1 MKAFKYISKNVEV
14 DKCLY
19 FYVYNTFLNIMQ
31 PLFDYLESK
40 TDETIKTLDEL
51 VRFQTHVP
59 PGDNYEKALDY
70 AAARLENLG
79 FEVEKINMSR
89 ELFEKKN
96 PRLTHLLG
104 DRVNL
109 SVIKN
114 VGAKKTLLINT
125 HLDVVPASENWSFPP
140 FECTVK
146 DGRIFGRGVAD
157 SKGGPAALFTVLSAM
172 EELDIKP
179 KYNLNIALTTDEEM
193 GPYSGLCH
201 LADLGKLKA
210 DHFLS
215 MDGDSDDITIAS
227 NGNVD
232 WQIDVFGKSYHSG
245 SSFMGVNAIEK
256 TIPVMNELMA
266 LKEKVEK
273 RRSKVPASMVISEKT
288 GLKTLMPVLNITVMN
303 AGVKQNIIPDRCTMK
318 GDRRFIPE
326 ENYIDVRNE
335 FETAI
340 KNVRNNYSDLKISYS
355 FDEIYAPMLTDM
367 NHPWI
372 KEVQTV
378 ASEVSGRAVTL
389 AGAQGSLDVAYAVK
403 VTGLPA
409 CCFGI
414 GRRIESN
421 AHADDENI
429 RIEDIEMYTKFL
441 GKLITD

>member
-1 MKAFKYISKNVEV
+1 MRRYQ

-19 FYVYNTFLNIMQ
+19 FYVYKTFRSMMQ
-31 PLFDYLESK
+31 PLFDYLGYK
-40 TDETIKTLDEL
+40 TNETIKTLDEL
-51 VRFQTHVP
+51 VRKQTQVP
-59 PGDNYEKALDY
+59 PGDNYEKAVDH
-70 AAARLENLG
+70 AASRFENLG
-79 FEVEKINMSR
+79 FEVEKIFMPR

-96 PRLTHLLG
+96 PRLNHLKG

-109 SVIKN
+109 SAIKN

-125 HLDVVPASENWSFPP
+125 HLDVVPASGNWSFPP

-157 SKGGPAALFTVLSAM
+157 SKGGPAALFTVLSAL
-172 EELDIKP
+172 EEIDIKP
-179 KYNLNIALTTDEEM
+179 KYNLNITLTTDEEM

-232 WQIDVFGKSYHSG
+232 WQVDVSGRSYHSG

-273 RRSKVPASMVISEKT
+273 RRSKVPSSKVISEKT
-288 GLKTLMPVLNITVMN
+288 GLETLMPVLNITVMN
-303 AGVKQNIIPDRCTMK
+303 AGVKQNIVPDRCTMK

-326 ENYIDVRNE
+326 ENYDDVRME

-340 KNVRNNYSDLKISYS
+340 TNVRNNYPDLNMSYS
-355 FDEIYAPMLTDM
+355 CDEIYAPMFTDM
-367 NHPWI
+367 DHPWI

-378 ASEVSGRAVTL
+378 ASEVSGRTVTL

-414 GRRIESN
+414 GRRLESN

-429 RIEDIEMYTKFL
+429 RIEDLEMYTKFL
-441 GKLITD
+441 AKLIAG

>member
-1 MKAFKYISKNVEV
+1 MIELSKYLGK
-14 DKCLY
+14 
-19 FYVYNTFLNIMQ
+19 
-31 PLFDYLESK
+31 K
-40 TDETIKTLDEL
+40 TRDTIKTLDEL
-51 VRFQTHVP
+51 VRTQTHVP
-59 PGDNYEKALDY
+59 PGDNYEKAMDY
-70 AAARLENLG
+70 AASRFEELD
-79 FEVEKINMSR
+79 FEVEKIFMPR

-109 SVIKN
+109 SAIKN
-114 VGAKKTLLINT
+114 IGAEKTLLINT

-273 RRSKVPASMVISEKT
+273 QRSKVPGSLAILEKI
-288 GLKTLMPVLNITVMN
+288 GLATLMPVLNITVMN
-303 AGVKQNIIPDRCTMK
+303 AGLKQNIVPDRCTMK

-326 ENYIDVRNE
+326 ENYEDVRNE

-340 KNVRNNYSDLKISYS
+340 TNVRNKHPDMNITYSC
-355 FDEIYAPMLTDM
+355 DEIYAPMLTDM
-367 NHPWI
+367 SHPWV
-372 KEVQTV
+372 KEVQTI
-378 ASEVSGRAVTL
+378 ASEVSGRVVTL

-429 RIEDIEMYTKFL
+429 RIEDLEMYTKFL
-441 GKLITD
+441 GKLIAG

>member
-1 MKAFKYISKNVEV
+1 MIELSKYLGK
-14 DKCLY
+14 
-19 FYVYNTFLNIMQ
+19 
-31 PLFDYLESK
+31 K
-40 TDETIKTLDEL
+40 TRDTIKRLDEL
-51 VRFQTHVP
+51 VRTQTHVP
-59 PGDNYEKALDY
+59 PGDNYEKAMDY
-70 AAARLENLG
+70 AASRFEELD
-79 FEVEKINMSR
+79 FEVEKIFMPR

-109 SVIKN
+109 SAIKN
-114 VGAKKTLLINT
+114 IGAEKTLLINT

-273 RRSKVPASMVISEKT
+273 QRSKVPGSLAILEKI
-288 GLKTLMPVLNITVMN
+288 GLATLMPVLNITVMN
-303 AGVKQNIIPDRCTMK
+303 AGLKQNIVPDRCTMK

-326 ENYIDVRNE
+326 ENYEDVRNE

-340 KNVRNNYSDLKISYS
+340 TNVRNKHPDMNITYSC
-355 FDEIYAPMLTDM
+355 DEIYAPMLTDM
-367 NHPWI
+367 SHPWV
-372 KEVQTV
+372 KEVQTI
-378 ASEVSGRAVTL
+378 ASEVSGRVVTL

-429 RIEDIEMYTKFL
+429 RIEDLEMYTKFL
-441 GKLITD
+441 GKLIAG

>member
-1 MKAFKYISKNVEV
+1 MIELSE
-14 DKCLY
+14 
-19 FYVYNTFLNIMQ
+19 
-31 PLFDYLESK
+31 YLGK
-40 TDETIKTLDEL
+40 RTRETIKTLDEL
-51 VRFQTHVP
+51 VRLQTHVP
-59 PGDNYEKALDY
+59 PGDNYEKAVDY
-70 AAARLENLG
+70 AASRFENLG
-79 FEVEKINMSR
+79 FEVEKIFMPR

-96 PRLTHLLG
+96 PRLNHLKG

-109 SVIKN
+109 SAIKN
-114 VGAKKTLLINT
+114 TGAKKTLLINT
-125 HLDVVPASENWSFPP
+125 HLDVVPASENWTFPP
-140 FECTVK
+140 FECTAK

-232 WQIDVFGKSYHSG
+232 WQVDVFGKSYHSG

-273 RRSKVPASMVISEKT
+273 QRSKVPASTAISEKT
-288 GLKTLMPVLNITVMN
+288 GLKTLMPVFNITVMT
-303 AGVKQNIIPDRCTMK
+303 AGVKQNIVPDRCTMK

-326 ENYIDVRNE
+326 ENYDDVRTE
-335 FETAI
+335 FDTAI
-340 KNVRNNYSDLKISYS
+340 TNVRNKHPDLKISYS
-355 FDEIYAPMLTDM
+355 CDEIYAPMLTDM
-367 NHPWI
+367 NHPWV

-378 ASEVSGRAVTL
+378 AS
-389 AGAQGSLDVAYAVK
+389 
-403 VTGLPA
+403 
-409 CCFGI
+409 
-414 GRRIESN
+414 
-421 AHADDENI
+421 
-429 RIEDIEMYTKFL
+429 
-441 GKLITD
+441 